1 MNEKEVF
8 EAHKEAIKGLGY
20 CTHMNTDKLCVLQ
33 IAVVMLAQKAGIDA
47 IELMEDAQRVYDI
60 ERLNRKMDDQ

>member
-8 EAHKEAIKGLGY
+8 KAHKEAIKGLGY

-33 IAVVMLAQKAGIDA
+33 IAVVMLAQKTGVDA
-47 IELMEDAQRVYDI
+47 IELMEDAQRVYDV
-60 ERLNRKMDDQ
+60 ERLNRKID